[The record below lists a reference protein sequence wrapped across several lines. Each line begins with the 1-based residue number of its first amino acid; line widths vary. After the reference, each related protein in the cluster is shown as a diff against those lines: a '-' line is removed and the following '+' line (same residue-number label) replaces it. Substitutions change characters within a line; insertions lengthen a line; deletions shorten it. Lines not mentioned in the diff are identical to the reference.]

1 MHMEV
6 SALQSIKLSI
16 MQLTHLSRDALHVYA
31 GMAVFL
37 LTAAV
42 LRKNLKS
49 PIPWLA
55 VLALACGME
64 VLDAIDA
71 MRSYG
76 HWWARASAHDI
87 VNTAFWPTIVFVLA
101 RWTKVLSR

>member
-1 MHMEV
+1 MEV
-6 SALQSIKLSI
+6 SALQSIKLLI
-16 MQLTHLSRDALHVYA
+16 MQFTNLSRDALHVYA

-42 LRKNLKS
+42 LRKHLKS
-49 PIPWLA
+49 PIPMLV

-64 VLDAIDA
+64 VLDAIDS
-71 MRSYG
+71 MRTYG

-87 VNTAFWPTIVFVLA
+87 VNTVFWPTVVFVLA

>member
-1 MHMEV
+1 MEV
-6 SALQSIKLSI
+6 STLQSIKLLI
-16 MQLTHLSRDALHVYA
+16 MQFTDLSRDALHIYA
-31 GMAVFL
+31 GMTAFL

-64 VLDAIDA
+64 VLDAIDS
-71 MRSYG
+71 MRTYG
-76 HWWARASAHDI
+76 HWWARESAHDI
-87 VNTAFWPTIVFVLA
+87 VNTAFWPTVLFLLA
-101 RWTKVLSR
+101 RWTRLFRP